1 MLTRL
6 LLRGLALGLKFA
18 LAIIVARMLGFD
30 AVAAYGLA
38 VAAAV
43 IASKLLGLGFSPE
56 LNRRL
61 SEPDPLPAFGAM
73 RTLCITYGGLYVLCV
88 ATLALATAN
97 GDAGLLARFG
107 LSTRLAWCVLFVAL
121 SEHAAFETDG
131 WLFSLH
137 RPRAGSLLLF
147 VRTGA
152 WAGLAGA
159 GLLVGALQSIESVFA
174 LWCAANVCVVVLA
187 WWRIGAVARHA
198 HGSPQAIHAPT
209 VRERGV
215 LSVWRQGLPFY
226 VAGIVLA
233 SLQYAERFIGGGHL
247 GADALGRY
255 VFAWSIANA
264 IQALAFSTVV
274 VTAGPRFVRALADA
288 PHTFSRLAVR
298 ATVASVAVTSIAA
311 AVVLVL
317 HRDLLALAHEPAATG
332 QFTLL
337 ATLLVSFVLRGAA
350 DVLWTAAIALRA
362 GCTVMVSMIALV
374 LSYLPLAW
382 SLIVH
387 AGEMGAAIAHLA
399 ASAGIVAALA
409 LIVVRAG
416 RSRATLR
423 TEAALHAA

>member
-18 LAIIVARMLGFD
+18 LSIIVARTLGFD

-38 VAAAV
+38 VAATV

-73 RTLCITYGGLYVLCV
+73 RTLCTTYGGLYLLLM
-88 ATLALATAN
+88 ATLAIATAN
-97 GDAGLLARFG
+97 GDAGLLARVG
-107 LSTRLAWCVLFVAL
+107 LSTQLAWCVLLVAL
-121 SEHAAFETDG
+121 SEHAAFETNG

-137 RPRAGSLLLF
+137 RPCAGSLLLF

-152 WAGLAGA
+152 WAGLACA
-159 GLLVGALQSIESVFA
+159 GLLVGALHSIDAVLA
-174 LWCAANVCVVVLA
+174 LWFAANASVVALS
-187 WWRIGAVARHA
+187 WWGIRQVARQA
-198 HGSPQAIHAPT
+198 HGNPRAARAPAT
-209 VRERGV
+209 RERGV
-215 LSVWRQGLPFY
+215 LSVWRHGLPFY

-233 SLQYAERFIGGGHL
+233 SLQYAERFIGGGQL

-311 AVVLVL
+311 AAILAL
-317 HRDLLALAHEPAATG
+317 HRELFALAHEPAGQG
-332 QFTLL
+332 QFALL
-337 ATLLVSFVLRGAA
+337 ATLLASFVLRGAA
-350 DVLWTAAIALRA
+350 DVLWTAAIALRT
-362 GCTVMVSMIALV
+362 GCAVMLSMIALA

-387 AGEMGAAIAHLA
+387 AGAMGAAVAHLL
-399 ASAGIVAALA
+399 ASVGIVASLA
-409 LIVVRAG
+409 LIVARTG
-416 RSRATLR
+416 RSRMDVRMEATP
-423 TEAALHAA
+423 HAA

>member
-18 LAIIVARMLGFD
+18 LAIIVARTLGFD

-38 VAAAV
+38 VAATV
-43 IASKLLGLGFSPE
+43 IASKVLGLGFSPE

-61 SEPDPLPAFGAM
+61 SEPDPLPAFGTM
-73 RTLCITYGGLYVLCV
+73 RTLCITYGGLYLLLI
-88 ATLALATAN
+88 ATLAISMVN

-121 SEHAAFETDG
+121 SEHAAFEANG

-152 WAGLAGA
+152 WAGLACA
-159 GLLVGALQSIESVFA
+159 GLLVGALHSIESVLA
-174 LWCAANVCVVVLA
+174 LWFAANVCVVALS
-187 WWRIGAVARHA
+187 WWGIGAVASLA
-198 HGSPQAIHAPT
+198 HGRPQAAHAPAA
-209 VRERGV
+209 RERGV
-215 LSVWRQGLPFY
+215 LSVWRHGLPFY

-233 SLQYAERFIGGGHL
+233 SLQYAERFIGGGQL

-274 VTAGPRFVRALADA
+274 VTAGPRFVRVLSDA

-298 ATVASVAVTSIAA
+298 ATIASVAVTSIAA
-311 AVVLVL
+311 VAVLVL
-317 HRDLLALAHEPAATG
+317 HRELFALAHEPAGPG
-332 QFTLL
+332 QFALL
-337 ATLLVSFVLRGAA
+337 ATLLASFVLRGAA

-362 GCTVMVSMIALV
+362 GFAVMVSMIALA

-387 AGEMGAAIAHLA
+387 AGAMGAAIAHLA
-399 ASAGIVAALA
+399 ASVGIVATLA
-409 LIVVRAG
+409 LIVARTGRYRA
-416 RSRATLR
+416 ATR

>member
-6 LLRGLALGLKFA
+6 LLRSLALGLKFT
-18 LAIIVARMLGFD
+18 LAIIVARTLGFD

-73 RTLCITYGGLYVLCV
+73 RTLCVAYGGLYLTLV
-88 ATLALATAN
+88 ATLAVATAN
-97 GDAGLLARFG
+97 GDAALLARVG
-107 LSTRLAWCVLFVAL
+107 LSTRLAWCVLLVAL
-121 SEHAAFETDG
+121 SEHAAFEANG

-152 WAGLAGA
+152 WAGVAGA
-159 GLLVGALQSIESVFA
+159 GLLVGALHSIESVFA
-174 LWCAANVCVVVLA
+174 LWFAANTCVVVLS
-187 WWRIGAVARHA
+187 WRRIGAVARQA
-198 HGSPQAIHAPT
+198 HDRPQATRAPA

-215 LSVWRQGLPFY
+215 LSIWRHGLPFY

-247 GADALGRY
+247 SADALGRY

-274 VTAGPRFVRALADA
+274 VTAGPRFVRVLSDA
-288 PHTFSRLAVR
+288 PGTFPGSPCARRWPAWPSPRSRGPRSLRCIVTCSRLRTSPR
-298 ATVASVAVTSIAA
+298 APGRSHCSPHCSCRSCCAA
-311 AVVLVL
+311 RRTCCGRPRSRCV
-317 HRDLLALAHEPAATG
+317 PAAP
-332 QFTLL
+332 
-337 ATLLVSFVLRGAA
+337 RCC
-350 DVLWTAAIALRA
+350 R
-362 GCTVMVSMIALV
+362 
-374 LSYLPLAW
+374 
-382 SLIVH
+382 
-387 AGEMGAAIAHLA
+387 
-399 ASAGIVAALA
+399 
-409 LIVVRAG
+409 
-416 RSRATLR
+416 
-423 TEAALHAA
+423 

>member
-18 LAIIVARMLGFD
+18 LSIIVARTLGFD

-38 VAAAV
+38 VAATV

-56 LNRRL
+56 LNRQL

-73 RTLCITYGGLYVLCV
+73 RTLCITYGGLYLLLI
-88 ATLALATAN
+88 ATLAITTAN

-107 LSTRLAWCVLFVAL
+107 LSTRLAWCVLLVAL
-121 SEHAAFETDG
+121 SEHAAFEANG

-152 WAGLAGA
+152 WAGLACA
-159 GLLVGALQSIESVFA
+159 GLLVGALHSIDAVLA
-174 LWCAANVCVVVLA
+174 LWLTANACVVALS
-187 WWRIGAVARHA
+187 WWDIRRAARQA
-198 HGSPQAIHAPT
+198 HGSPRAARAST
-209 VRERGV
+209 ARERGV
-215 LSVWRQGLPFY
+215 LGVWRHGLPFY

-247 GADALGRY
+247 SADALGRY

-274 VTAGPRFVRALADA
+274 VTAGPRFVRVLADA

-298 ATVASVAVTSIAA
+298 ATIASVAVTSIAA
-311 AVVLVL
+311 AAILVL
-317 HRDLLALAHEPAATG
+317 HRELFALAHEPSGPG
-332 QFTLL
+332 QFALL
-337 ATLLVSFVLRGAA
+337 ATLLASFVLRGAA
-350 DVLWTAAIALRA
+350 DVLWTAAIALRT
-362 GCTVMVSMIALV
+362 GCAVMLSMIALA

-387 AGEMGAAIAHLA
+387 AGAMGAAIAHLA
-399 ASAGIVAALA
+399 ASVGIVAALG
-409 LIVVRAG
+409 LIVART
-416 RSRATLR
+416 SRYGAATR
-423 TEAALHAA
+423 TEAAPHAA

>member
-18 LAIIVARMLGFD
+18 LAIVVARTLGFD

-38 VAAAV
+38 VAATV

-61 SEPDPLPAFGAM
+61 SEADPLSAFGAM
-73 RTLCITYGGLYVLCV
+73 RTLCLAYGGLYLLLI
-88 ATLALATAN
+88 ATLAIATSN
-97 GDAGLLARFG
+97 GDAGLLVRFG
-107 LSTRLAWCVLFVAL
+107 PSTRLAWCVLFVAL
-121 SEHAAFETDG
+121 SEHAAFEANG

-152 WAGLAGA
+152 WAGLACA
-159 GLLVGALQSIESVFA
+159 GLLVGALDSIDAVLA
-174 LWCAANVCVVVLA
+174 LWFAANACVVALA
-187 WWRIGAVARHA
+187 WWRIRRAAREA
-198 HGSPQAIHAPT
+198 RGSPRTAHAPAA
-209 VRERGV
+209 RERGV
-215 LSVWRQGLPFY
+215 VSVWWHGLPFY

-247 GADALGRY
+247 SADALGRY

-264 IQALAFSTVV
+264 IQALAFSSVV
-274 VTAGPRFVRALADA
+274 VTAGPRFVRVLADA
-288 PHTFSRLAVR
+288 PHAFSRLAAR
-298 ATVASVAVTSIAA
+298 ATMASVAVTSIAA
-311 AVVLVL
+311 AAVLAL

-332 QFTLL
+332 QFALL

-350 DVLWTAAIALRA
+350 DVLWTAAIALRTGVA
-362 GCTVMVSMIALV
+362 VMLSMIALT

-382 SLIVH
+382 TLIAH
-387 AGEMGAAIAHLA
+387 AGAMGAAIAHLA
-399 ASAGIVAALA
+399 ASAGIVATLA
-409 LIVVRAG
+409 LIVARTG
-416 RSRATLR
+416 RSRAATR
-423 TEAALHAA
+423 KEAALHAA

>member
-18 LAIIVARMLGFD
+18 LAIIVARTLGFD

-38 VAAAV
+38 VAATV
-43 IASKLLGLGFSPE
+43 IASKVLGLGFSPE

-61 SEPDPLPAFGAM
+61 SESDPLPAFGAI
-73 RTLCITYGGLYVLCV
+73 RALCITYGGLYLLLI
-88 ATLALATAN
+88 ATLAIATAN
-97 GDAGLLARFG
+97 GDASLLAHFG

-121 SEHAAFETDG
+121 SEHAAFEANG

-137 RPRAGSLLLF
+137 RPRAGSLLMF

-152 WAGLAGA
+152 WAGLACT
-159 GLLVGALQSIESVFA
+159 GLLVGALHSIESVLA
-174 LWCAANVCVVVLA
+174 LWFTANVCVVALS
-187 WWRIGAVARHA
+187 WWRIGAVASHA
-198 HGSPQAIHAPT
+198 HGSPQTAHAPAA
-209 VRERGV
+209 RERGV
-215 LSVWRQGLPFY
+215 LSVWRHGLPFY

-233 SLQYAERFIGGGHL
+233 SLQYAERFIGGGQL

-274 VTAGPRFVRALADA
+274 VTAGPRFVRALSDA

-298 ATVASVAVTSIAA
+298 ATIASVAVTSIAA
-311 AVVLVL
+311 IAILAL

-332 QFTLL
+332 QFALL
-337 ATLLVSFVLRGAA
+337 ATLLASFMLRGAA
-350 DVLWTAAIALRA
+350 DVLWTAAIALRT
-362 GCTVMVSMIALV
+362 GCAVMLSMIALA

-387 AGEMGAAIAHLA
+387 AGAMGAAIAHLA
-399 ASAGIVAALA
+399 ASVGIVATLA
-409 LIVVRAG
+409 LIVARTG
-416 RSRATLR
+416 RYGAATR

>member
-18 LAIIVARMLGFD
+18 LAIIVARTLGFD

-73 RTLCITYGGLYVLCV
+73 RTLCIVYGGLSLLLV
-88 ATLALATAN
+88 ATLAIATAN
-97 GDAGLLARFG
+97 GDAALLARFG
-107 LSTRLAWCVLFVAL
+107 LSTRLAWCVLLVAL
-121 SEHAAFETDG
+121 SEHAAFEANG
-131 WLFSLH
+131 WLFSLN

-152 WAGLAGA
+152 WAGVAGTGLLAGT
-159 GLLVGALQSIESVFA
+159 LHSIESVFA
-174 LWCAANVCVVVLA
+174 LWFAANACVVTLS
-187 WWRIGAVARHA
+187 WWRIGAAARRVR
-198 HGSPQAIHAPT
+198 GNPQATRSPA

-215 LSVWRQGLPFY
+215 LSVWRHGMPFY

-274 VTAGPRFVRALADA
+274 VTAGPRFVRVLSDA

-311 AVVLVL
+311 AVILAL
-317 HRDLLALAHEPAATG
+317 HRDLLALAHEPAGTG
-332 QFTLL
+332 QFALL
-337 ATLLVSFVLRGAA
+337 AILLVSFVLRGAA
-350 DVLWTAAIALRA
+350 DVLWTAAIALRT
-362 GCTVMVSMIALV
+362 GCTVMLSMIALA

-387 AGEMGAAIAHLA
+387 AGAMGAAIAHLA
-399 ASAGIVAALA
+399 ASAGIVATLA
-409 LIVVRAG
+409 LIVARTG
-416 RSRATLR
+416 RSRAAVSKET
-423 TEAALHAA
+423 ALHAA

>member
-6 LLRGLALGLKFA
+6 LLRGLALALKFA
-18 LAIIVARMLGFD
+18 LAIIVARTLGFD

-38 VAAAV
+38 VAATV

-61 SEPDPLPAFGAM
+61 SEADPSPAFGAM
-73 RTLCITYGGLYVLCV
+73 HTLCLAYGGLYLLLI
-88 ATLALATAN
+88 ATLAIATSN

-107 LSTRLAWCVLFVAL
+107 LSTRLAWCVLLVAL
-121 SEHAAFETDG
+121 SEHAAFEANG

-152 WAGLAGA
+152 WAGLACA
-159 GLLVGALQSIESVFA
+159 GLLVGALHSIEAVLA
-174 LWCAANVCVVVLA
+174 LWFAANTCVVALSC
-187 WWRIGAVARHA
+187 WRIRAVARHA
-198 HGSPQAIHAPT
+198 HGSPQAARASAA
-209 VRERGV
+209 RERGV
-215 LSVWRQGLPFY
+215 LSVWWHGLPFY

-233 SLQYAERFIGGGHL
+233 SLQYAERFIGGGQL

-274 VTAGPRFVRALADA
+274 VTAGPRFVRVLADA

-311 AVVLVL
+311 AAVLVL

-332 QFTLL
+332 EFALFATLL
-337 ATLLVSFVLRGAA
+337 ASFVLRGAA
-350 DVLWTAAIALRA
+350 DVLWTAAIALRT
-362 GCTVMVSMIALV
+362 GCAVMVSMIALA

-382 SLIVH
+382 GLIVH
-387 AGEMGAAIAHLA
+387 AGAMGAAIAHLA
-399 ASAGIVAALA
+399 ASAGIVVTLA
-409 LIVVRAG
+409 LIVARTG
-416 RSRATLR
+416 RSRMDASM
-423 TEAALHAA
+423 EAAPHAA

>member
-1 MLTRL
+1 MLMRL
-6 LLRGLALGLKFA
+6 LLRSLALALKFA
-18 LAIIVARMLGFD
+18 LAIIVARTLGFD

-43 IASKLLGLGFSPE
+43 ITSKLLGLGFSPE

-73 RTLCITYGGLYVLCV
+73 RTLCIAYGGIYLLLV
-88 ATLALATAN
+88 ATLAIATAN
-97 GDAGLLARFG
+97 GDAALLARVG
-107 LSTRLAWCVLFVAL
+107 LPTRLAWCVLLVAL
-121 SEHAAFETDG
+121 SEHAAFEANG

-152 WAGLAGA
+152 WAGVAGA
-159 GLLVGALQSIESVFA
+159 GLLVGALHSIEAVFA
-174 LWCAANVCVVVLA
+174 LWFTANACVVALSR
-187 WWRIGAVARHA
+187 WRIGAVARQVR
-198 HGSPQAIHAPT
+198 GRPQAART
-209 VRERGV
+209 LAVRERGV
-215 LSVWRQGLPFY
+215 LSVWRHGLPFY
-226 VAGIVLA
+226 VAGVVLA

-247 GADALGRY
+247 SADALGRY

-274 VTAGPRFVRALADA
+274 VTAGPRLVRVLSDA

-298 ATVASVAVTSIAA
+298 ATVASVIVTSIAA
-311 AVVLVL
+311 AAVLAL
-317 HRDLLALAHEPAATG
+317 HRDLFALAHEPANAG
-332 QFTLL
+332 QFALL
-337 ATLLVSFVLRGAA
+337 AILLVSFVLRGAA

-362 GCTVMVSMIALV
+362 GRAVMVSTIALA

-387 AGEMGAAIAHLA
+387 AGAMGAAIAHLT

-409 LIVVRAG
+409 LIVARAG
-416 RSRATLR
+416 RSRATFS
-423 TEAALHAA
+423 TEVAHHAA

>member
-6 LLRGLALGLKFA
+6 LLRSLALGLKFT
-18 LAIIVARMLGFD
+18 LAIIVARTLGFD

-73 RTLCITYGGLYVLCV
+73 RTLCVAYGGLYLTLV
-88 ATLALATAN
+88 ATLAVATAN
-97 GDAGLLARFG
+97 GDAALLARVG
-107 LSTRLAWCVLFVAL
+107 LSTRLAWCVLLVAL
-121 SEHAAFETDG
+121 SEHAAFEANG

-152 WAGLAGA
+152 WAGVAGA
-159 GLLVGALQSIESVFA
+159 GLLVGALHSIESVFA
-174 LWCAANVCVVVLA
+174 LWFAANTCVVVLS
-187 WWRIGAVARHA
+187 WRRIGAVARQA
-198 HGSPQAIHAPT
+198 HDRPQAARAPA

-215 LSVWRQGLPFY
+215 LSIWRHGLPFY

-247 GADALGRY
+247 SADALGRY

-274 VTAGPRFVRALADA
+274 VTAGPRFVRVLSDA
-288 PHTFSRLAVR
+288 PGTFPRLAVR
-298 ATVASVAVTSIAA
+298 ATVASVAVTSIAGA
-311 AVVLVL
+311 AVLAL
-317 HRDLLALAHEPAATG
+317 HRDLFAFAHEPAGTG
-332 QFTLL
+332 QVALL

-362 GCTVMVSMIALV
+362 GCAAMLSMIALA
-374 LSYLPLAW
+374 LTYLPLAW
-382 SLIVH
+382 SLIAH
-387 AGEMGAAIAHLA
+387 AGAMGAAIAHLA
-399 ASAGIVAALA
+399 ASAGIVATLA
-409 LIVVRAG
+409 LIVARTG
-416 RSRATLR
+416 RSRAAAR
-423 TEAALHAA
+423 TEAASHAA